1 MEISYSLNLS
11 RISAINPQRL
21 YLGLEHLK
29 YDSSDTSKLFCIK
42 CLSTP
47 LIEVQSLF
55 NLKINCNCIN
65 KKKENFSINEVNNN
79 FIIDLEDSFNNT
91 LKKYEKYFLCEKHN
105 KNFQF
110 FCNICMTDLCQE
122 CIKIHDCNEKKDLIV
137 FNIIHY
143 QLFKKIIFLDNA
155 FNEDLLFLE
164 KDIEE
169 ELDNELNNNNNV
181 NINYENIKNLKRL
194 ISTLIYEYNTSPNM
208 MIIKNI
214 NNIYDKLSKEY
225 NLYIKN
231 KDMNVNIEIF
241 SEHDFLEKY
250 NEINRDLIKKI
261 EIPANNFNI
270 NILKDT
276 AIINLEILNLKGN
289 NISDISPLSTAN
301 LENLKNLNLNSN
313 QIGDNMIKY
322 IYNFRFYKLE
332 NLNFGINN
340 FQNYEIFKSIEHF
353 ENLKKL
359 NINSNFFRKEIP
371 KEFNIDSIK
380 FNLIEEV
387 DFSNGVFSEENINFM
402 FKIFKF
408 QNLKIIDLTSNNLK
422 TLIFIQNIKN
432 CPLEKLILENNEI
445 EESQLKFLED
455 FENLKE
461 VNIKDNSIKSIDEV
475 NKLKNIEKIN
485 LCGNKINLYPNEE
498 KDDDLINEIDE
509 IFESIIFQ

>member
-1 MEISYSLNLS
+1 M
-11 RISAINPQRL
+11 
-21 YLGLEHLK
+21 
-29 YDSSDTSKLFCIK
+29 
-42 CLSTP
+42 
-47 LIEVQSLF
+47 
-55 NLKINCNCIN
+55 
-65 KKKENFSINEVNNN
+65 
-79 FIIDLEDSFNNT
+79 
-91 LKKYEKYFLCEKHN
+91 
-105 KNFQF
+105 
-110 FCNICMTDLCQE
+110 
-122 CIKIHDCNEKKDLIV
+122 
-137 FNIIHY
+137 
-143 QLFKKIIFLDNA
+143 
-155 FNEDLLFLE
+155 
-164 KDIEE
+164 
-169 ELDNELNNNNNV
+169 
-181 NINYENIKNLKRL
+181 
-194 ISTLIYEYNTSPNM
+194 
-208 MIIKNI
+208 
-214 NNIYDKLSKEY
+214 
-225 NLYIKN
+225 
-231 KDMNVNIEIF
+231 
-241 SEHDFLEKY
+241 
-250 NEINRDLIKKI
+250 
-261 EIPANNFNI
+261 
-270 NILKDT
+270 
-276 AIINLEILNLKGN
+276 EILNLKGN

-485 LCGNKINLYPNEE
+485 LCGNNINLYPNEE